1 MFEAH
6 LTSEVSS
13 NRLEMNLIRA
23 VTGVLETAI
32 LGAYSQLSRCLTA
45 VVFGIWWII
54 RIIITRDIL
63 NGKLP
68 PMQPE

>member
-23 VTGVLETAI
+23 VTGAFENRHLER
-32 LGAYSQLSRCLTA
+32 QLARCLTA
-45 VVFGIWWII
+45 GVFDIRWVL

-68 PMQPE
+68 PMQPG